1 PKRTVATRRASG
13 VSNRISCRGDAL
25 GTSSSNAVRSSGDI
39 SLRMA
44 ATCSCAMQCN
54 NDCCA
59 STSRYSKTSAARA
72 AGKTRKMM
80 TRSSSGI
87 STMTSATS
95 AGGHSLNNSRKPA
108 KSRASIRLRTSGM
121 RILPTIRRECDIS
134 ICVLAFARPESGA
147 NIFDAAALSDL
158 DQQLDFIEGE
168 DSLEGVVI
176 LSAKKSI
183 FIAGADLKTLLHQA
197 QTGEMR
203 AFIAEGQRIFN
214 RLAALKIP
222 TCAAIHGAC
231 AGGGYEITLACDWR
245 IASDDPTTRIG
256 LPETTLGLIP
266 AWGGCTR
273 LPRLIGAEK

>member
-1 PKRTVATRRASG
+1 FIGIPRSEPNWHFRSGGPLFLLAWNFTKAVQYKPMAETSVA
-13 VSNRISCRGDAL
+13 
-25 GTSSSNAVRSSGDI
+25 
-39 SLRMA
+39 
-44 ATCSCAMQCN
+44 
-54 NDCCA
+54 
-59 STSRYSKTSAARA
+59 
-72 AGKTRKMM
+72 
-80 TRSSSGI
+80 
-87 STMTSATS
+87 
-95 AGGHSLNNSRKPA
+95 
-108 KSRASIRLRTSGM
+108 
-121 RILPTIRRECDIS
+121 PTIRREIDDS
-134 ICVLAFARPESGA
+134 ICVLTFDRPESGA

-183 FIAGADLKTLLHQA
+183 YIAGADLKTLLHQA

-245 IASDDPTTRIG
+245 IASDDPATRIG

-273 LPRLIGAEK
+273 LPRLIGAEKAAEVIVKGKLYSAPEAKQLGLVDEIVSREKLLELARNKLGDGKRKLEGRTPASPTSQELRPPKQRGNAAPERA

>member
-1 PKRTVATRRASG
+1 MAETSVA
-13 VSNRISCRGDAL
+13 
-25 GTSSSNAVRSSGDI
+25 
-39 SLRMA
+39 
-44 ATCSCAMQCN
+44 
-54 NDCCA
+54 
-59 STSRYSKTSAARA
+59 
-72 AGKTRKMM
+72 
-80 TRSSSGI
+80 
-87 STMTSATS
+87 
-95 AGGHSLNNSRKPA
+95 
-108 KSRASIRLRTSGM
+108 
-121 RILPTIRRECDIS
+121 PTIRREIDDS
-134 ICVLAFARPESGA
+134 ICVLTFDRPESGA

-158 DQQLDFIEGE
+158 DHQLDFIEGA

-203 AFIAEGQRIFN
+203 AFIAEGQRFFN

-245 IASDDPTTRIG
+245 IASDDPATRIG

-273 LPRLIGAEK
+273 LPRLIGA

>member
-1 PKRTVATRRASG
+1 MSVTATAS
-13 VSNRISCRGDAL
+13 
-25 GTSSSNAVRSSGDI
+25 
-39 SLRMA
+39 M
-44 ATCSCAMQCN
+44 
-54 NDCCA
+54 
-59 STSRYSKTSAARA
+59 
-72 AGKTRKMM
+72 
-80 TRSSSGI
+80 
-87 STMTSATS
+87 
-95 AGGHSLNNSRKPA
+95 
-108 KSRASIRLRTSGM
+108 
-121 RILPTIRRECDIS
+121 IRREIDNG
-134 ICVLAFARPESGA
+134 ICLLTFDRPESGA
-147 NIFDAAALSDL
+147 NIFDAATLSDL
-158 DQQLDFIEGE
+158 DQQLDFIEQD

-176 LSAKKSI
+176 ASGKKSI

-245 IASDDPTTRIG
+245 IASDDPATRIG

-273 LPRLIGAEK
+273 LPRLIGAEKAAEVILKGKLYSAREALQLGLVDELAQRDVLLEAAKKKITNGKRPSPSPLP